1 MPCCTAFFQSR
12 GLPDSAPHTLLSTP
26 PFGLR
31 CRPPL
36 RLARRSLLTIPPH
49 GRRSPLVHLSSPRW
63 NQPFPVPQLGSR
75 LCIPSRRRSTP
86 SALPRSQASSL
97 FLPSP
102 RSCLCV
108 IYVLSVGAVPI
119 RGCAG
124 TIELRRSTRVVYAR
138 WISPLK
144 PKCGLNGPPVVNR
157 RMKPAGR
164 RRYFFSRLV
173 WLATHCQRPSE

>member
-102 RSCLCV
+102 TF
-108 IYVLSVGAVPI
+108 LSVRNI
-119 RGCAG
+119 RLVCG
-124 TIELRRSTRVVYAR
+124 RS
-138 WISPLK
+138 S
-144 PKCGLNGPPVVNR
+144 N
-157 RMKPAGR
+157 
-164 RRYFFSRLV
+164 SRLRGNPLSCGV
-173 WLATHCQRPSE
+173 RLGLFTLDGYPHSSQSAA